1 VKRVGEKRVEME
13 IVEGGSR
20 EGGSREGVDRGG
32 GGGRESEYRIIE
44 RACGYG
50 HYR

>member
-1 VKRVGEKRVEME
+1 MK

-32 GGGRESEYRIIE
+32 GGGRERESEYRIIE
-44 RACGYG
+44 RVCGYG